1 MKIPQRADRRIG
13 ASVLARVLDP
23 LSGLLVIAIEERGA
37 GEGHLD
43 RRVQVAVGAE
53 VGPIDEGGELV
64 AGLAVETAVRLRR
77 DLDDDTRSG
86 DRCVFLFGDLDVPV
100 AVGFASLDAPH
111 PCGDR
116 VDLSFPS
123 DPARTLVLRLDGPS
137 RPSEDV

>member
-86 DRCVFLFGDLDVPV
+86 T
-100 AVGFASLDAPH
+100 AVSSSSVTSMCQSPSVS
-111 PCGDR
+111 R
-116 VDLSFPS
+116 VLMR
-123 DPARTLVLRLDGPS
+123 RTHAVT
-137 RPSEDV
+137 E